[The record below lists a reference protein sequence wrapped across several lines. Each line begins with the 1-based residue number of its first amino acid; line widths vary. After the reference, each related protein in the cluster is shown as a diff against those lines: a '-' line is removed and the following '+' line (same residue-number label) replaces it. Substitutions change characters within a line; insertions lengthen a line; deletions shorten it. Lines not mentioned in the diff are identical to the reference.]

1 MYSQQIKTFIQ
12 VADRGSLSKAA
23 EDLFVTPASIM
34 KQMNALEA
42 RLDLKLLT
50 RTNQGI
56 ELTEAG
62 KYIYKAAKKIIEDAE
77 NAVLKAKT
85 IENQAIKTIR
95 IGSSFLNPSSVLID
109 FWNKVSPAPS
119 EYKFKIIPY
128 SDDHEQILSV
138 VASLGK
144 DMDFMVGVFESK
156 QMLSMG
162 DYFELGRYHLCIAV
176 PRTHRLVSRS
186 KLSLND
192 LHGEHL
198 VIVKTGDSLHLDD
211 LREILKMT
219 HPQIIVED
227 AHYFYDIDALTV
239 LSYRIVRWIR
249 EVYESTPVLIIL
261 LFIETSRNMK
271 HLNICV

>member
-144 DMDFMVGVFESK
+144 DMDFMVGVFGSK